1 MELSIPVH
9 AVNTQNIYFTEKKKN
24 IIVDGDFTKILYST
38 DVFEMNGL
46 YIFTPFHILNVAMLP
61 AANQLKNAN
70 IMDLSSNIHASSSR
84 IYEEETIV
92 KDRTPNQNQNWTQI
106 NRVIRRT
113 FSIDFRSTY
122 NLELIE
128 ILCKIERN
136 IIDRYIVS
144 HCPSKTASYIL
155 KTQLLSGTIKYH
167 SEYKDMNR
175 GVDSSDDTTH
185 LSLTCKT
192 ILKIS
197 GIWETASS
205 VGITMKFII
214 SA

>member
-9 AVNTQNIYFTEKKKN
+9 TVNPQNIYFTEKKKN

-46 YIFTPFHILNVAMLP
+46 YIFIKFET
-61 AANQLKNAN
+61 
-70 IMDLSSNIHASSSR
+70 SNCPPTASR
-84 IYEEETIV
+84 TYEDETSL
-92 KDRTPNQNQNWTQI
+92 KDRAPNQNQNWIQM
-106 NRVIRRT
+106 NRVVRRT
-113 FSIDFRSTY
+113 FSINFRSTN

-128 ILCKIERN
+128 RLCKMERN
-136 IIDRYIVS
+136 IIDRYIVN

-155 KTQLLSGTIKYH
+155 KSQLLSGTIKYH
-167 SEYKDMNR
+167 SEYKDMTKR
-175 GVDSSDDTTH
+175 VDCSDDAI
-185 LSLTCKT
+185 LLGGGGTCKT

-205 VGITMKFII
+205 VGITMKFILL
-214 SA
+214 A